1 MSRRRKKI
9 AQRDKSVGLLRPWP
23 GIAGWLRSSSARD
36 YFFSLILIAVTLF
49 AYQPAWYGKPI
60 MDDTS
65 HLITWDL
72 RPVGGLARIWV
83 DPKTTQQ
90 YHPLVDTLFWVEDKL
105 WGESMLGY
113 HIVNILLH
121 GVSALLLLKILR
133 RLAIPGAWLA
143 TAIFAL
149 HPVQVESVAFLV
161 ELKNTLSALFFFG
174 AILAYLRFDENRSK
188 ASFSLVLFLFCAGLL
203 AKTIVAMLP
212 ATILII
218 LWWKRGKLEWKR
230 DVRPLLPFF
239 ILGIAAAVCTGW
251 MEREFSGAKG
261 EGFEFSTIDRVLI
274 AGRAFWFY
282 LGKILWPSNLSLIYP
297 RWNVSAAVWW
307 QYLFPIAALILF
319 AMVWALRR
327 RWLLSGLLFFAL
339 TLFPILGFFNVRL
352 FTFSFAADHFQYLPI
367 IGIVTPLSAGVA
379 VLLGRLRGWEQ
390 TVGSAFCLIVVG
402 VLTILTWQHSHMF
415 QDSET
420 CYRMV
425 LERNPD
431 AWAAHNNLGH
441 CLLQKGLVDEASAHF
456 QKVLELDPNDSSAR
470 VGARVNLGNALN
482 VEGRLDESIGQFE
495 TALQIRPDARAYNG
509 LGSALRQK
517 GRLNEAIASYEKAL
531 EMAPRSALIC
541 QNLALILATCPD
553 PSLRDGP
560 KAVELAERADRLS
573 GGGDPG
579 VVHALAAAYAQTGQ
593 FSKAVATARRALGL
607 ATDEGETS
615 LADLL
620 REEIGGY
627 QAAAFSRE
635 TTK

>member
-1 MSRRRKKI
+1 
-9 AQRDKSVGLLRPWP
+9 L
-23 GIAGWLRSSSARD
+23 
-36 YFFSLILIAVTLF
+36 FSLILVAVTLF
-49 AYQPAWYGKPI
+49 AYQPAWHGKPI

-83 DPKTTQQ
+83 DPKTVQQ
-90 YHPLVDTLFWVEDKL
+90 YHPLVDTVFWIEDKF

-121 GVSALLLLKILR
+121 GVSALVLLKILR

-143 TAIFAL
+143 VAIFAL

-161 ELKNTLSALFFFG
+161 ELKNTLSALFLFG
-174 AILAYLRFDENRSK
+174 AILAYLRFDESRSR
-188 ASFSLVLFLFCAGLL
+188 SSYFVVLLLFLAGLL

-230 DVRPLLPFF
+230 DLRPLLPFF
-239 ILGIAAAVCTGW
+239 FLGVVAAVWTGW

-261 EGFEFSTIDRVLI
+261 EGFEFSMVDRILI

-307 QYLFPIAALILF
+307 QYLFPIAALFLF
-319 AMVWALRR
+319 ATVWALRWR
-327 RWLLSGLLFFAL
+327 WRWLLSGLLFFAL
-339 TLFPILGFFNVRL
+339 MLFPILGFFNVRL

-367 IGIVTPLSAGVA
+367 IGIVTPLSAGMAMLVS
-379 VLLGRLRGWEQ
+379 RFRGWHQ
-390 TVGSAFCLIVVG
+390 VAGYGFCLVVVG
-402 VLTILTWQHSHMF
+402 LLTILTWRQSHMF

-425 LERNPD
+425 LERNPN

-441 CLLQKGLVDEASAHF
+441 FLLQKGLVDEAKAHF
-456 QKVLELDPNDSSAR
+456 QKALELGPTDSSAK

-482 VEGRLDESIGQFE
+482 VEGRLDEAIDQFE
-495 TALQIRPDARAYNG
+495 TALQIQPDARAYTG
-509 LGSALRQK
+509 LGSALRRK

-541 QNLALILATCPD
+541 QNLALLLATCPD
-553 PSLRDGP
+553 PSLRNGP
-560 KAVELAERADRLS
+560 KAVELAERADQLS
-573 GGGDPG
+573 GGEDPG
-579 VVHALAAAYAQTGQ
+579 ILHALAAAYAQTGQ
-593 FSKAVATARRALGL
+593 FSKAVTTAQRALGL
-607 ATDEGETS
+607 ATDQGKTG
-615 LADLL
+615 LAGLL
-620 REEIGGY
+620 RDEINGY
-627 QAAAFSRE
+627 QAAAFYRE